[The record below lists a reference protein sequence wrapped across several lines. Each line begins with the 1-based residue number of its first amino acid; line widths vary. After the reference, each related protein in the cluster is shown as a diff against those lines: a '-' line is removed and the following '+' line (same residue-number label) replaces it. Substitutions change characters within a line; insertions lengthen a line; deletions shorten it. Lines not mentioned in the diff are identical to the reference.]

1 MEQSIYYKKI
11 TPEHKWYD
19 LRLKVVWRYRDLVML
34 LVKRDFVAKYKQT
47 ILGPAWAVIQP
58 LLTTVVFTFIFGAV
72 AGLADSGSVPT
83 FLFYMCGNIAWQFF
97 AGCLS
102 KTGRTFVD
110 NRGIM
115 EKVYFPR
122 MAMPISTC
130 FSQLVAF
137 LIQAAMFAAFVLI
150 YLFVPRFHI
159 QITKFIIFVPLF
171 VLQMMMLGMGCGII
185 ICALTTKYRDL
196 QMLIDFGVQLWMY
209 ATPVAYSIKLFEGT
223 PFLYRIVNYNPMTPV
238 INAMRYACLGPD
250 CGRFDLKYYLISL
263 AMTIGILIIGMMLYN
278 KAEKNFTDTV

>member
-1 MEQSIYYKKI
+1 MDQSIYYKKI

-19 LRLKVVWRYRDLVML
+19 LKLKEVWTYRDLVLL

-47 ILGPAWAVIQP
+47 VLGPAWAVIQP

-72 AGLADSGSVPT
+72 AGLADSGAVPT

-102 KTGRTFVD
+102 RTGRTFVD

-122 MAMPISTC
+122 LAMPISTC
-130 FSQLVAF
+130 ISQLVAF
-137 LIQAAMFAAFVLI
+137 AIQAAMFVVFVVI

-159 QITKFIIFVPLF
+159 QITKFIILVPFLI
-171 VLQMMMLGMGCGII
+171 LQMMMLGLGCGII

-209 ATPVAYSIKLFEGT
+209 GTPVAYSTKIFEGT
-223 PFLYRIVNYNPMTPV
+223 PLIRIVNYNPMTPI

-250 CGRFDLKYYLISL
+250 CGQFDLKYYIVSVFTTFLIL
-263 AMTIGILIIGMMLYN
+263 FAGIVLYN
-278 KAEKNFTDTV
+278 RAEKNFADTV

>member
-19 LRLKVVWRYRDLVML
+19 LKLNEVWKYRDLVLL
-34 LVKRDFVAKYKQT
+34 LVKRDFISKYKQT

-58 LLTTVVFTFIFGAV
+58 LLTTVVFTFIFGTI

-110 NRGIM
+110 NRNIM

-122 MAMPISTC
+122 LAMPISTC
-130 FSQLVAF
+130 ISQLVAF
-137 LIQAAMFAAFVLI
+137 AIQAAMFTAFVII
-150 YLFVPRFHI
+150 YLFIPGYHI
-159 QITKFIIFVPLF
+159 QVSKFIILVPFLI
-171 VLQMMMLGMGCGII
+171 LQMMMLGLGCGII

-209 ATPVAYSIKLFEGT
+209 GTPVAYSMKMFIGT
-223 PFLYRIVNYNPMTPV
+223 PLYRFVNYNPMTPV
-238 INAMRYACLGPD
+238 INAMRYACLGPE
-250 CGRFDLKYYLISL
+250 CGQFDLKYYLVSVAITFAIL
-263 AMTIGILIIGMMLYN
+263 LIGILLYN
-278 KAEKNFTDTV
+278 KAEKNFADTV

>member
-1 MEQSIYYKKI
+1 MEQSVYYKKI

-19 LRLKVVWRYRDLVML
+19 LKLKEVWRYRDLVVL

-110 NRGIM
+110 NRAIM

-122 MAMPISTC
+122 LAMPVSTC
-130 FSQLVAF
+130 FSQLIAF

-159 QITKFIIFVPLF
+159 QITKFIILVPFF

-209 ATPVAYSIKLFEGT
+209 ATPVAYSIKLFEKN

-250 CGRFDLKYYLISL
+250 CGRFDLKYYLVSVV
-263 AMTIGILIIGMMLYN
+263 MTAVILMVGILLYN

>member
-1 MEQSIYYKKI
+1 MDQSIYYKKI

-19 LRLKVVWRYRDLVML
+19 LKLKEVWTYRDLVL
-34 LVKRDFVAKYKQT
+34 LMVKRDFVAKYKQT

-58 LLTTVVFTFIFGAV
+58 LMTTVVFTFIFGVV

-83 FLFYMCGNIAWQFF
+83 FLFYMCGNISWQFF

-110 NRGIM
+110 NRIIM

-122 MAMPISTC
+122 LAMPISTC
-130 FSQLVAF
+130 LSQLVAF
-137 LIQAAMFAAFVLI
+137 AIQAAMFVIFLI
-150 YLFVPRFHI
+150 IYMFVPRFHI
-159 QITKFIIFVPLF
+159 QITKFVFLVPFLI
-171 VLQMMMLGMGCGII
+171 LQMMMLGLGCGSI

-196 QMLIDFGVQLWMY
+196 QMLIDFGLQLWMY
-209 ATPVAYSIKLFEGT
+209 ATPVAYSMKMFSGT
-223 PFLYRIVNYNPMTPV
+223 SLYRLVNYNPMTPI

-250 CGRFDLKYYLISL
+250 CGQFDLKYYLVSVIITFVL
-263 AMTIGILIIGMMLYN
+263 LFIGVVLFN

>member
-1 MEQSIYYKKI
+1 MDQSVYYKKI

-19 LRLKVVWRYRDLVML
+19 LKFKEVWTYRDLVLL
-34 LVKRDFVAKYKQT
+34 LVKRDFIAKYKQT

-83 FLFYMCGNIAWQFF
+83 FLFYMCGNISWQFF

-110 NRGIM
+110 NRNIM

-122 MAMPISTC
+122 LAMPVSTC

-137 LIQAAMFAAFVLI
+137 AIQAAMFVMFVVVYMFI
-150 YLFVPRFHI
+150 PRFHI
-159 QITKFIIFVPLF
+159 QITKFIVLIPFLI
-171 VLQMMMLGMGCGII
+171 LQMMMLGLGCGSI

-196 QMLIDFGVQLWMY
+196 QMLIDFGLQLWMY
-209 ATPVAYSIKLFEGT
+209 ATPVAYSMKMFSGT
-223 PFLYRIVNYNPMTPV
+223 SLYRLVNYNPMTPI

-250 CGRFDLKYYLISL
+250 CGQFDLKYYVVSVVITLL
-263 AMTIGILIIGMMLYN
+263 VLFLGVVLFN
-278 KAEKNFTDTV
+278 RAEKNFTDTV

>member
-1 MEQSIYYKKI
+1 MDQSVYYKKI

-19 LRLKVVWRYRDLVML
+19 LKLKEVWTYRDLVL
-34 LVKRDFVAKYKQT
+34 LFVKRDFVSKYKQT

-58 LLTTVVFTFIFGAV
+58 LMTTVVFTFIFGVV

-83 FLFYMCGNIAWQFF
+83 FLFYMCGNISWQFF

-110 NRGIM
+110 NRIIM

-122 MAMPISTC
+122 LAMPISTC
-130 FSQLVAF
+130 LSQLVAF
-137 LIQAAMFAAFVLI
+137 AIQAAMFVIFLI
-150 YLFVPRFHI
+150 IYMFVPRFHI
-159 QITKFIIFVPLF
+159 QITKFVFLVPFLI
-171 VLQMMMLGMGCGII
+171 LQMMMLGLGCGSI

-196 QMLIDFGVQLWMY
+196 QMLIDFGLQLWMY
-209 ATPVAYSIKLFEGT
+209 ATPVAYSMKMFSGT
-223 PFLYRIVNYNPMTPV
+223 SLYRLVNYNPMTPI

-250 CGRFDLKYYLISL
+250 CGQFDLKYYLVSVIITFVL
-263 AMTIGILIIGMMLYN
+263 LFIGVVLFN

>member
-1 MEQSIYYKKI
+1 MERSSHYKII

-19 LRLKVVWRYRDLVML
+19 LKLREVWQYRDLVML
-34 LVKRDFVAKYKQT
+34 LVKRDFISKYKQT

-58 LLTTVVFTFIFGAV
+58 LFTTIVFTFIFGNI
-72 AGLADSGSVPT
+72 AGLADAGAVPT

-110 NRGIM
+110 NRSIM

-122 MAMPISTC
+122 LVMPVSTC
-130 FSQLVAF
+130 ISQLVSYA
-137 LIQAAMFAAFVLI
+137 IQAGMFFVFLVI
-150 YLFVPRFHI
+150 YLFIPGYRI
-159 QITKFIIFVPLF
+159 QITKFVILVPIL
-171 VLQMMMLGMGCGII
+171 VIQMMMLGLGCGII

-209 ATPVAYSIKLFEGT
+209 ATPVAYSLKMFVGT
-223 PFLYRIVNYNPMTPV
+223 PLYTIVNYNPMTPV
-238 INAMRYACLGPD
+238 INAMRYALLGPD
-250 CGRFDLKYYLISL
+250 CGQFDLKYYTISVFI
-263 AMTIGILIIGMMLYN
+263 TIGILLLGILLYN

>member
-1 MEQSIYYKKI
+1 MEQSNYYKKI

-19 LRLKVVWRYRDLVML
+19 FKLGEVWKYRDLVLL
-34 LVKRDFVAKYKQT
+34 LVRRDFVAKYKQT

-97 AGCLS
+97 SGCLS
-102 KTGRTFVD
+102 RTGRTFVD
-110 NRGIM
+110 NRNIM

-122 MAMPISTC
+122 LAMPISTC
-130 FSQLVAF
+130 ASQLVAF
-137 LIQAAMFAAFVLI
+137 AIQAVMFFFFVII

-159 QITKFIIFVPLF
+159 HITKFILLVPFLI
-171 VLQMMMLGMGCGII
+171 LQMMMLGLGCGII

-196 QMLIDFGVQLWMY
+196 QMLIDFGLQLWMY
-209 ATPVAYSIKLFEGT
+209 ATPVAYSMKLFAGT
-223 PFLYRIVNYNPMTPV
+223 PFYRFVNYNPMTPI

-250 CGRFDLKYYLISL
+250 CGQFDLKYYIVSVF
-263 AMTIGILIIGMMLYN
+263 MTFVILIVGIVLYN
-278 KAEKNFTDTV
+278 KAEKNFADTV

>member
-19 LRLKVVWRYRDLVML
+19 LRLKEVWQYRDLIAL
-34 LVKRDFVAKYKQT
+34 LVKRDFISKYKQT

-58 LLTTVVFTFIFGAV
+58 LLTTVVFTFIFGAI

-102 KTGRTFVD
+102 KTGKTFVE
-110 NRGIM
+110 NRIIM
-115 EKVYFPR
+115 AKVYFPR
-122 MAMPISTC
+122 LAMPISSC
-130 FSQLVAF
+130 ISQLVSF
-137 LIQAAMFAAFVLI
+137 LIQAAMFLAFLAV
-150 YLFVPRFHI
+150 YMFVPRFHI
-159 QITKFIIFVPLF
+159 QVTKFVFLVPFL

-196 QMLIDFGVQLWMY
+196 QMLIDFGIQLWMY
-209 ATPVAYSIKLFEGT
+209 ATPVAYSIKMFQGT
-223 PFLYRIVNYNPMTPV
+223 TLYRIVNYNPMTPV
-238 INAMRYACLGPD
+238 INTMRYAWLGPD
-250 CGRFDLKYYLISL
+250 CGCFDLKYYLVSVG
-263 AMTIGILIIGMMLYN
+263 MTLLILLIGILLYN